1 MIIGILIG
9 SLIGIAVAL
18 FVVNFDEISWR
29 WDGWQKILF
38 GVVIILILAII
49 CGGVG
54 ILIDRCNQAEYIA
67 TWNITCTS
75 YEQAMNTYDNYK
87 SVVKDNPDLIKD
99 VIAKNEEL
107 ARMKYQATRWWNF
120 YLDDS
125 IANLQPIKIGT
136 N

>member
-18 FVVNFDEISWR
+18 FVVNFDERSWR
-29 WDGWQKILF
+29 WDGWQKTLF
-38 GVVIILILAII
+38 GIVIILILAII

-54 ILIDRCNQAEYIA
+54 MLVDRCNQAEYIA
-67 TWNITCTS
+67 IWDVTRTS
-75 YEQAMNTYDNYK
+75 YEQAMNVYDNYE
-87 SVVKDNPDLIKD
+87 SMVKDNPDLLKD

-107 ARMKYQATRWWNF
+107 AHMKHQATRWWNWH
-120 YLDDS
+120 LDDN